1 MPIFHFI
8 WSSKLSS
15 YLAKRDQHNRPT
27 WMRIMFA
34 PFLWAALTN
43 LNKRES
49 IRIWN
54 STESKMGLLI
64 SEKKQNIKV
73 FLDTNWQNPF
83 DAWKNSLSV
92 PKKIRTW
99 PPLKSYIEQIEKKK
113 GPFSGGMVESH
124 RYKRIGGQRPPLLFL
139 LSLYSLFL
147 LRSSFFFLH
156 HWYPV
161 LIMFLIF

>member
-8 WSSKLSS
+8 WSFKLSS
-15 YLAKRDQHNRPT
+15 YLAKRYQHNRAT

-34 PFLWAALTN
+34 PFLRAALTN

-99 PPLKSYIEQIEKKK
+99 PPLKSYIEQMEKKK
-113 GPFSGGMVESH
+113 GKEGAFQRWHGGESSVQANW
-124 RYKRIGGQRPPLLFL
+124 RAETTT
-139 LSLYSLFL
+139 SLP
-147 LRSSFFFLH
+147 SFTFA
-156 HWYPV
+156 
-161 LIMFLIF
+161 